1 MGFGIW
7 NLHKLIIFALVNTH
21 LIQQYLRYYA
31 RARTR
36 YRVHSPFVFELV
48 NEVLEDERYFYVFED
63 IERLRVNLSRD
74 KRMLEV
80 TDLGAGSHTTKSN
93 QRSVQ
98 SIARS
103 AVTPSRYTQFLFSLV
118 HYLKPKTLLEM
129 GTSLGISTLYQ
140 AKADGRAQVITLE
153 GCPEIAAIAQEN
165 FKRLKANNIEL
176 MTGDFSNTLPQAL
189 SKMQRIDYVF
199 FDGNHRKMATLNYFH
214 QALKY
219 AHEGSVFVFDDI
231 YWSEEMMEAWEEI
244 KAHPQVT
251 LTIDI
256 FYMGIVFFRKEQ
268 VTKEHF
274 TLIDS
279 WKKPWSMGF
288 FN

>member
-1 MGFGIW
+1 LGFGIW
-7 NLHKLIIFALVNTH
+7 NLHKLSIFALVNTH
-21 LIQQYLRYYA
+21 LIHQYLRYYA

-36 YRVHSPFVFELV
+36 YRVHSPFVFDLA
-48 NEVLEDERYFYVFED
+48 NEVLEDDRYFYVFDD
-63 IERLRVNLSRD
+63 IERLRVNLLRD

-80 TDLGAGSHTTKSN
+80 TDLGAGSHTTASN
-93 QRSVQ
+93 QRSVR

-103 AVTPSRYTQFLFSLV
+103 AVTPS
-118 HYLKPKTLLEM
+118 
-129 GTSLGISTLYQ
+129 
-140 AKADGRAQVITLE
+140 QVITLE

-165 FKRLKANNIEL
+165 FKRLGANNIEL
-176 MTGDFSNTLPQAL
+176 MIGDFSETLPQAL
-189 SKMQRIDYVF
+189 RKMQGVDYVF
-199 FDGNHRKMATLNYFH
+199 FDGNHRKIPTLNYFH
-214 QALKY
+214 EALKY
-219 AHEGSVFVFDDI
+219 AHEDSVFVFDDI
-231 YWSEEMMEAWEEI
+231 YWSEEMIEAWEEI

-251 LTIDI
+251 LTVDI

-268 VTKEHF
+268 LTKEHF

>member
-1 MGFGIW
+1 MCIRDSV
-7 NLHKLIIFALVNTH
+7 NSYLIL
-21 LIQQYLRYYA
+21 QYLRYYI

-36 YRVHSPFVFELV
+36 YRVHSPFVFDLV
-48 NEVLEDERYFYVFED
+48 NEVLEDDRHFYVFDD
-63 IERLRVNLSRD
+63 IERLRVNLLRD

-118 HYLKPKTLLEM
+118 HYLKPKTVLEM

-153 GCPEIAAIAQEN
+153 GCPEIAEVAQEN
-165 FKRLKANNIEL
+165 FKRLNANNIEL
-176 MTGDFSNTLPQAL
+176 MIGDFAKTLPQAL
-189 SKMQRIDYVF
+189 QKIQRVDYVF
-199 FDGNHRKMATLNYFH
+199 FDGNHRKAPTLNYFRE
-214 QALKY
+214 ALKY
-219 AHEGSVFVFDDI
+219 AHEDSVFVFDDI

-256 FYMGIVFFRKEQ
+256 FYMGIVFFRKENL
-268 VTKEHF
+268 TKEHF

>member
-1 MGFGIW
+1 LAFRIQ
-7 NLHKLIIFALVNTH
+7 NLLKLSIFALVNIH
-21 LIQQYLRYYA
+21 LIRQYLGYYA

-36 YRVHSPFVFELV
+36 YRIHSPFVFELV
-48 NEVLEDERYFYVFED
+48 NEVLEDNRHFYVFDE
-63 IERLRVNLSRD
+63 IERLRVNLLRD

-80 TDLGAGSHTTKSN
+80 TDLGAGSHTTTSN

-118 HYLKPKTLLEM
+118 HYIKPKTLLEM

-140 AKADGRAQVITLE
+140 AKADGRAQVVTLE
-153 GCPEIAAIAQEN
+153 GCPEIADIAQEN
-165 FKRLKANNIEL
+165 FTQLKADNIEL
-176 MTGDFSNTLPQAL
+176 ILPRAL
-189 SKMQRIDYVF
+189 QKMQRADYVF
-199 FDGNHRKMATLNYFH
+199 FDGNHRKNPTLNYFH
-214 QALKY
+214 EALKY

-231 YWSEEMMEAWEEI
+231 YWSEEMVEAWEEI

-256 FYMGIVFFRKEQ
+256 FYMGIVFFRKEN

>member
-1 MGFGIW
+1 
-7 NLHKLIIFALVNTH
+7 VNTY
-21 LIQQYLRYYA
+21 LIQQYLRYYL
-31 RARTR
+31 RSRTR
-36 YRVHSPFVFELV
+36 YRVHSPFVFDLV
-48 NEVLEDERYFYVFED
+48 NEVLEDDRHFYVFDD
-63 IERLRVNLSRD
+63 IERLRVNLLRD
-74 KRMLEV
+74 KRLLNV
-80 TDLGAGSHTTKSN
+80 TDLGAGSHTTTSN

-165 FKRLKANNIEL
+165 FKRLGANNIEL
-176 MTGDFSNTLPQAL
+176 MTGNFSNTLPQAL
-189 SKMQRIDYVF
+189 RKIQRIDYVF
-199 FDGNHRKMATLNYFH
+199 FDGNHRKMATLNYF
-214 QALKY
+214 QEALKY
-219 AHEGSVFVFDDI
+219 AHEDSVFVFDDI
-231 YWSEEMMEAWEEI
+231 YWSQEMMEAWEEI

-256 FYMGIVFFRKEQ
+256 FYMGIIFFRKENI
-268 VTKEHF
+268 TKEHF

-288 FN
+288 FK